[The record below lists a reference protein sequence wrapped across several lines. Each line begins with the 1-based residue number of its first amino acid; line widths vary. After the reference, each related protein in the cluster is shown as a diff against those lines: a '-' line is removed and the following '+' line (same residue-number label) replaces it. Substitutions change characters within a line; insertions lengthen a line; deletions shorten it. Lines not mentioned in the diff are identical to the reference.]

1 MSLVLTG
8 EIAKVVELP
17 SGSNRGCSLM
27 VKPQPS
33 KLATRVRFPSPPLM
47 PRIRFQIQPTV
58 SHYREPLVRRLLD
71 SRRFAYDL
79 LGRFKNTES
88 DDADRIVSAS
98 EDTLSQVA
106 PVVTRAAG
114 LLWWEKGQVA
124 ALWRGGYDAFVLEGR
139 VYTASTWAAG
149 AVSRLRGRRLL
160 LWGHGWKRA
169 ESGLKRQLRLR
180 FYSLVDGLMVY
191 GDRARQLGIDY
202 GLPPEKI
209 QVVYNSLYSRDQLP
223 EQPLRSDP
231 DSPRP
236 TLIYSARLTARHKLD
251 ILAETLADWPQGEVV
266 PRVVVIGEG
275 SERQRL
281 ERLFAQT
288 GVDAEFLGAVY
299 DFDRLQQ
306 LYAEAEIALSI
317 GGAGLNVIQA
327 LGFGVPVVAEADHHD
342 SSPEIEAVLD
352 GQTGRYYQAGDAESL
367 RDILAE
373 LLAEPE
379 QLHRLGTNGLRL
391 VRERYTAEAH
401 AEAIENALAHFL
413 SN

>member
-1 MSLVLTG
+1 
-8 EIAKVVELP
+8 
-17 SGSNRGCSLM
+17 M

-79 LGRFKNTES
+79 IGRFKNTES
-88 DDADRIVSAS
+88 GDADRIASAS
-98 EDTLSQVA
+98 DDTLSQVT
-106 PVVTRAAG
+106 PVITRAAG

-149 AVSRLRGRRLL
+149 AVAKLRGRKLL

-169 ESGLKRQLRLR
+169 ESGLKRQLRLK

-191 GDRARQLGIDY
+191 GDQAKDLGIDY

-209 QVVYNSLYSRDQLP
+209 QVVYNSLYSREQLP
-223 EQPLRSDP
+223 AEPLRSER
-231 DSPRP
+231 DSDRP
-236 TLIYSARLTARHKLD
+236 TLIYSARLTPRHKLD
-251 ILAETLADWPQGEVV
+251 ILAEALAEWPQDQVL
-266 PRVVVIGEG
+266 PHVVVVGEG
-275 SERQRL
+275 SERHRL
-281 ERLFAQT
+281 ERVFAQA
-288 GVDAEFLGAVY
+288 GVNAQFLGAVY
-299 DFDRLQQ
+299 DFERLQQ
-306 LYAEAEIALSI
+306 LYAEATIALSI

-342 SSPEIEAVLD
+342 SSPEIEAVVE
-352 GQTGRYYQAGDAESL
+352 GETGRFYRAGSAESL
-367 RDILAE
+367 RDVIVQ
-373 LLAEPE
+373 LLADSQ
-379 QLHRLGTNGLRL
+379 QLRRLGTNGLQLIRD
-391 VRERYTAEAH
+391 RYTAEAH
-401 AEAIENALAHFL
+401 AEAIENALEHFL
-413 SN
+413 R